1 MIRSI
6 ISRLYTSMTATF
18 MGRSSIM
25 LGVRPVTWYLLY
37 SFNVLLEIPRCFT
50 AYFSN
55 SFSGFINVFFNVL
68 MPILFLDK
76 QSSFQISVQTFKL
89 PKNMTV
95 LQEGGPMGRPQI
107 KNPGEAGVPSI

>member
-1 MIRSI
+1 
-6 ISRLYTSMTATF
+6 
-18 MGRSSIM
+18 
-25 LGVRPVTWYLLY
+25 
-37 SFNVLLEIPRCFT
+37 
-50 AYFSN
+50 
-55 SFSGFINVFFNVL
+55 